1 MRIAVCIKQVY
12 GPEGVRVSRS
22 REMLDTRSAE
32 LNINPYDKHALEAAL
47 SLKDHYGGTV
57 VALSVGGEDVDDA
70 LREALAIGADEAYL
84 LSGDALEVTDANG
97 VAKALAAAVN
107 KLGEVNLVITGQKGV
122 DTGAGDLPGRLA
134 EALGWPLLLDVEGL
148 SVQNGTVEAIRDVD
162 GKSSV
167 FHSGMPAV
175 VAISPVANYPR
186 YAHVARV
193 MNAYREWAVTTWT
206 SEDLGLEPDSL
217 APKVS
222 PRGMIL
228 PPKREIGSMLSG
240 TPEEVAKEL
249 VAELRQRRL
258 V

>member
-22 REMLDTRSAE
+22 REMLDTRAAE

-47 SLKDHYGGTV
+47 KLRDQFGGTV
-57 VALSVGGEDVDDA
+57 MALSVGGKEVDDA

-84 LSGDALEVTDANG
+84 LSDDALEVTDANG

-107 KLGEVNLVITGQKGV
+107 KLGEIDLVLTGQKAV

-134 EALGWPLLLDVEGL
+134 EALGWPVLLDVEAL
-148 SVQNGTVEAIRDVD
+148 SIQNGTLEVVRDVD
-162 GKSSV
+162 GDGVV

-175 VAISPVANYPR
+175 IAISPVANEPR

-193 MNAYREWAVTTWT
+193 MNAYREWTVTTWT

-217 APKVS
+217 ASKIS
-222 PRGMIL
+222 PRGMVL
-228 PPKREIGSMLSG
+228 PPKRELGNMLSG
-240 TPEEVAKEL
+240 MPEEVAADL